1 LAETVFK
8 LNNPCLHMPKNP
20 IKERSAK
27 AGLPPGTPVHIAERS
42 EKTKIFV
49 MDYDEKN
56 FRELEVKTADECLPF
71 KKDRKT
77 ATWISIYGLQDIKF
91 LEEFGKKFGL
101 HPLVVED
108 ILDTGQRPKMEDYD
122 DYLYIVL
129 KMLIYNEKYRKVE
142 TEQMSLILGPNF
154 VVSFQERENG
164 IFDRIRGWIRNSKG
178 RIRKMGA
185 DFLAYTL
192 LDAIVDN
199 YFLILEK
206 LGERIEILEESL
218 IKDPSPKTI
227 QAIHKLKREMIVLR
241 KSVWPLREVVN
252 GLERE
257 SRSKSPLIRKETSI
271 YLRDV
276 YDHTI
281 QVIDNV
287 ETSRDIVSGMVDIY
301 LSSVSNRLNEVMK
314 VLTIIGTIF
323 IPLTFITGLYGMNF
337 RYMPELEHPVG
348 YFAVLGGMLILAIL
362 MLIYFRKKKWL

>member
-1 LAETVFK
+1 
-8 LNNPCLHMPKNP
+8 MPKNP
-20 IKERSAK
+20 TRKRSAK
-27 AGLPPGTPVHIAERS
+27 AGLPPGTPVHIGKKS
-42 EKTKIFV
+42 ESTKIKI
-49 MDYDEKN
+49 MDYDAEN
-56 FRELEVKTADECLPF
+56 LVETEVKKPEECVPF
-71 KKDRKT
+71 KKDKKT
-77 ATWISIYGLQDIKF
+77 ATWIRIYGLRDVKF
-91 LEEFGKKFGL
+91 LEEFGRQFGL

-108 ILDTGQRPKMEDYD
+108 ILDTEQRPKMEDYE

-129 KMLIYNEKYRKVE
+129 KMLTFNEKQKKVE
-142 TEQMSLILGPNF
+142 TEQMSLVLGPNF
-154 VVSFQERENG
+154 VVSFQENEG
-164 IFDRIRGWIRNSKG
+164 AIFDRIKGWIRAGKG
-178 RIRKMGA
+178 RIRKRGA
-185 DFLAYTL
+185 DFLAYAM

-206 LGERIEILEESL
+206 LGERVESLEDSL
-218 IKDPSPKTI
+218 IKEPSPRTI

-281 QVIDNV
+281 QVIDNI

-314 VLTIIGTIF
+314 MLTIIGTIF

-337 RYMPELEHPVG
+337 RYMPELEHPIG
-348 YFAVLGGMLILAIL
+348 YFAVLAVMAILAIL

>member
-1 LAETVFK
+1 MPL
-8 LNNPCLHMPKNP
+8 MPKNP
-20 IKERSAK
+20 VKERSAK
-27 AGLPPGTPVHIAERS
+27 AGLPPGTPVHIGEQS
-42 EKTKIFV
+42 EKTRIVV
-49 MDYDEKN
+49 MDYNQGGFK
-56 FRELEVKTADECLPF
+56 ELEAKAAEECLPF
-71 KKDRKT
+71 KKDKKT
-77 ATWISIYGLQDIKF
+77 VTWVSIYGLQDVKL
-91 LEEFGKKFGL
+91 LEEISKQIGL

-108 ILDTGQRPKMEDYD
+108 IVDTQQRPKMEDYD

-129 KMLIYNEKYRKVE
+129 KMLTYDEKHKKVE
-142 TEQMSLILGPNF
+142 TEQMSLVLGPNF
-154 VVSFQERENG
+154 VVSFQEREGG
-164 IFDRIRGWIRNSKG
+164 IFDRTRGRIRNNKG
-178 RIRKMGA
+178 KIRKMGA

-206 LGERIEILEESL
+206 LGERIEILEVSL
-218 IKDPSPKTI
+218 IKEPSPKTI

-257 SRSKSPLIRKETSI
+257 SRSKSPLIKKETSI

-281 QVIDNV
+281 QVIDNI

-301 LSSVSNRLNEVMK
+301 LSSISNKLNEVMK

-323 IPLTFITGLYGMNF
+323 IPLTFITGIYGMNF
-337 RYMPELEHPVG
+337 RYMPEIDHPFG
-348 YFAVLGGMLILAIL
+348 YFTVLGVMLISAIL

>member
-1 LAETVFK
+1 
-8 LNNPCLHMPKNP
+8 MPKNP

-27 AGLPPGTPVHIAERS
+27 AGLPPGTPVHIGEKS
-42 EKTKIFV
+42 EKTKILV
-49 MDYDEKN
+49 VDYNQKDFKEV
-56 FRELEVKTADECLPF
+56 EVKTAEECLPF
-71 KKDRKT
+71 KKDKKT
-77 ATWISIYGLQDIKF
+77 TTWISVYGLQDVKL
-91 LEEFGKKFGL
+91 LEEISMQIGL
-101 HPLVVED
+101 HPLVIED
-108 ILDTGQRPKMEDYD
+108 ILDTQQRPKMEDYD

-129 KMLIYNEKYRKVE
+129 KMLTFDEKHKKVE

-154 VVSFQERENG
+154 VISFQERG
-164 IFDRIRGWIRNSKG
+164 SDIFDRTRGRIRNNKG
-178 RIRKMGA
+178 KVRKMGA

-206 LGERIEILEESL
+206 LGERIETLEVSL

-257 SRSKSPLIRKETSI
+257 SRSKSPLIKKETSI

-281 QVIDNV
+281 QVIDNI

-323 IPLTFITGLYGMNF
+323 IPLTFITGIYGMNF
-337 RYMPELEHPVG
+337 EHMPELEHPLG
-348 YFAVLGGMLILAIL
+348 YFTILGGMLVLAIL
-362 MLIYFRKKKWL
+362 MLIYFRKKKWI